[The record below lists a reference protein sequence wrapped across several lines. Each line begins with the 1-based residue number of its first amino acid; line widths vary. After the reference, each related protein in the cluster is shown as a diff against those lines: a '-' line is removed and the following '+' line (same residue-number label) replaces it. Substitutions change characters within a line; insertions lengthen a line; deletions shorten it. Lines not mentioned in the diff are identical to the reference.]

1 MQFIPCLDPL
11 GEERGRRKWSLTPK
25 DYGEFLCALFDEW
38 YRDWKSGNYTSV
50 RLFDDY
56 VHLAMGQPGETCA
69 TSGMCGGYF
78 AVEADGSVYPCDFYV
93 LDNWKLGNL
102 RDDSFEKLRE
112 GPVYSVSCRIAGTD
126 PQSARS
132 VLGKRFVPEV
142 ASVTGH
148 GWKVNPI
155 ITTVLPSRSC
165 LPMLCRAYRKLPPQS
180 YICGKM
186 LIDDQMNSRTFRKP
200 RMSCYLFGEKTMQ
213 LIDL

>member
-1 MQFIPCLDPL
+1 MT
-11 GEERGRRKWSLTPK
+11 R
-25 DYGEFLCALFDEW
+25 
-38 YRDWKSGNYTSV
+38 
-50 RLFDDY
+50 
-56 VHLAMGQPGETCA
+56 
-69 TSGMCGGYF
+69 
-78 AVEADGSVYPCDFYV
+78 
-93 LDNWKLGNL
+93 
-102 RDDSFEKLRE
+102 
-112 GPVYSVSCRIAGTD
+112 
-126 PQSARS
+126 
-132 VLGKRFVPEV
+132 
-142 ASVTGH
+142 H